1 MNLEKDVL
9 GLVRMVNINKERTN
23 FAHFKQNGFTIQD
36 FLKFCDASTIKL
48 GIDQIMISAGL
59 NPNMPF

>member
-1 MNLEKDVL
+1 MKDVL
-9 GLVRMVNINKERTN
+9 NLIRLANINGESTN

-36 FLKFCDASTIKL
+36 FLKFCDAQTIEL
-48 GIDQIMISAGL
+48 GIDQIMICAGL

>member
-1 MNLEKDVL
+1 MKKDVL
-9 GLVRMVNINKERTN
+9 NLIRLANINGERTN

-36 FLKFCDASTIKL
+36 FLKFCDAPTIKL